1 MSEYGQ
7 WIKVTIEDGIATIR
21 LDRPK
26 MNPIDA
32 DVQESL
38 GRAAADI
45 GADESVRAAIITGG
59 DKVFAA
65 GADIKEMQAFDY
77 VDMVER
83 AHLIQDAYRAL
94 AELPIPTIADIE
106 GYALG
111 GGCELAMT
119 CDFRVAS
126 KEATLG
132 QPEILLGLIPGAGG
146 TQRLVRLVGQSKAKD
161 LVFSGRFV
169 KADEALE
176 IGLVDEL
183 VDAGTAYEAALER
196 ARTYAKMPRIALRF
210 AKELINRSAD
220 VDLATGLAKKHGA
233 RLHVL
238 HLTTARELAFFT
250 PGPVQG
256 KRITVEACVHH
267 LLLDDSDYATRGSL
281 IKCNPAVKTAAS
293 RKNAATPFV
302 RRG

>member
-94 AELPIPTIADIE
+94 AELPIPTIAAIE

-146 TQRLVRLVGQSKAKD
+146 TQRLVRFVGQSKAKD

-220 VDLATGLAKKHGA
+220 VDLATGLATESHLFAGLFATKDREIGMASFVEHGPGKA
-233 RLHVL
+233 RFEG
-238 HLTTARELAFFT
+238 R
-250 PGPVQG
+250 
-256 KRITVEACVHH
+256 
-267 LLLDDSDYATRGSL
+267 
-281 IKCNPAVKTAAS
+281 
-293 RKNAATPFV
+293 
-302 RRG
+302 

>member
-77 VDMVER
+77 VDMVGR

-94 AELPIPTIADIE
+94 AELPIPTIAAIE

-220 VDLATGLAKKHGA
+220 VDLATGLATESQLFAGLFATKDREIGMASFVEHGPGKA
-233 RLHVL
+233 RFEG
-238 HLTTARELAFFT
+238 R
-250 PGPVQG
+250 
-256 KRITVEACVHH
+256 
-267 LLLDDSDYATRGSL
+267 
-281 IKCNPAVKTAAS
+281 
-293 RKNAATPFV
+293 
-302 RRG
+302 